1 MTEEQAK
8 RLLRTLK
15 KNNPETK
22 AHLYEGYSGRFMY
35 GDKTWG
41 VVVGPWEYDRQKS
54 KFRSDN
60 LGLDFI
66 IY

>member
-1 MTEEQAK
+1 MNEQQAK
-8 RLLRTLK
+8 RLLRKLK
-15 KNNPETK
+15 DNNPNTE
-22 AHLYEGYSGRFMY
+22 AYLYEGYSGRFMY
-35 GDKTWG
+35 GEKTYG
-41 VVVGPWEYDRQKS
+41 VVVGPWEYDRSKS